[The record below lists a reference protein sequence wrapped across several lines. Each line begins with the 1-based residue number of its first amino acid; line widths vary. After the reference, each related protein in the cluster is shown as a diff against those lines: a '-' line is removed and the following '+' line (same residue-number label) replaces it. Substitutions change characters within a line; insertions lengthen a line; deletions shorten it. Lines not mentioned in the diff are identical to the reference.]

1 MPEKLYDQINEILR
15 NGPLSISGITREL
28 RTRGIAEHRLM
39 LTGYL
44 RALRDLKKISE
55 AEIPPSKVYTKKEDL
70 DNPNADIYSLIAV
83 QIKSID
89 YEIRLPVAVYL
100 ISTLFKRPV
109 FRQELKLA
117 GINTS
122 NLKHDLEDDEFL
134 IRESEDN
141 NIRKYRTEITKIDI
155 PVNDPAYEIVNIS
168 KRLVQ
173 ISGNVMAE
181 ILKDVVDMNGLVP
194 KTQQT
199 KLTM

>member
-1 MPEKLYDQINEILR
+1 MPEKLYDHINEILKNR
-15 NGPLSISGITREL
+15 PLSISGITREL
-28 RTRGIAEHRLM
+28 KTAGISEHRLM

-55 AEIPPSKVYTKKEDL
+55 TDIPPSKVYTIKEDL
-70 DNPNADIYSLIAV
+70 DNPNDDIYHLIAMHL
-83 QIKSID
+83 KSID

-100 ISTLFKRPV
+100 ISTLCKRSV

-117 GINTS
+117 GINIS
-122 NLKHDLEDDEFL
+122 NLKNYLEDDEFL
-134 IRESEDN
+134 IRESEDS

-155 PVNDPAYEIVNIS
+155 PVNDPAYEVVTIS

-173 ISGNVMAE
+173 ISGSVMAE
-181 ILKDVVDMNGLVP
+181 ILKDVVDMNGLIP